1 MHVLVQVYQYIV
13 EFVSQPYDF
22 QGAYR
27 IRRAKKELRRLKM
40 NKAKQAL
47 TSDVC
52 GGCQN
57 SRELVLF
64 LVRINMSK
72 HE

>member
-47 TSDVC
+47 TSDAVRWVPKFQRI
-52 GGCQN
+52 GLIFSQN
-57 SRELVLF
+57 
-64 LVRINMSK
+64 K